1 MHIWLGWAW
10 IPLLTGFIFLGGI
23 IALLAAWAAEG
34 HPQYQPDEGSIV
46 YISDVGAH
54 LQPLFISMPLPQ
66 MDNLMCSNLLNQRTW
81 LCAEPSDRSVFT
93 SQGPTCAE

>member
-10 IPLLTGFIFLGGI
+10 IPLLTGLVFLGGI
-23 IALLAAWAAEG
+23 IAMLATWAAEG

-54 LQPLFISMPLPQ
+54 LRPLFISIPL
-66 MDNLMCSNLLNQRTW
+66 
-81 LCAEPSDRSVFT
+81 SD
-93 SQGPTCAE
+93 